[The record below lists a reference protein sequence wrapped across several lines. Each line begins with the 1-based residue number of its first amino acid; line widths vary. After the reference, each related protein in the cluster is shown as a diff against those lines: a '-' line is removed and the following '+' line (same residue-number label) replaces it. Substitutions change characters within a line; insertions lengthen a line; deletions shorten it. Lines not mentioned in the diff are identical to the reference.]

1 VTADMPAVRAHL
13 WDTLHAAAR
22 TVRTNAQVGPAAYPF
37 DPTVQHDVA
46 TLLDHIA
53 ADMERGDAREQDIG
67 YQPTV
72 VDRRYRQPH
81 DTWTTALTLAR
92 HIQAGVDQ

>member
-1 VTADMPAVRAHL
+1 MTAEMPATRAHL

-22 TVRTNAQVGPAAYPF
+22 TLNTNAKYGPASYPF
-37 DPTVQHDVA
+37 DPTVQRIVA

-67 YQPTV
+67 YQATV

-81 DTWTTALTLAR
+81 DSWTTALTLAR
-92 HIQAGVDQ
+92 HIQAGVTP